1 MFNNYVALLIP
12 DSASTAYDRRFCVE
26 DTSSPSLPAQQ
37 AVVFSSVDGALSSQ
51 PILIVDDDAGMRT
64 MLETLLVAEGYQVR
78 LAHNGQEALTIIS
91 QGRPALV
98 LLDLMMPVMNG
109 WEFLQEIKQLPEFVN
124 LPIVLLSA
132 SRDLVR
138 TARQNGIK
146 AYLPKPFELDKLLFY
161 IEQYRESL

>member
-1 MFNNYVALLIP
+1 MSNYYITTFIP
-12 DSASTAYDRRFCVE
+12 DVVPICDWFCTE
-26 DTSSPSLPAQQ
+26 DPSIPPLPSQQ
-37 AVVFSSVDGALSSQ
+37 IEVYSSVDRALSSQ

-64 MLETLLVAEGYQVR
+64 MLETVLIVEGYQVK
-78 LAHNGQEALTIIS
+78 LARNGREALRLIS
-91 QGRPALV
+91 QERPALV

-109 WEFLQEIKQLPEFVN
+109 WEFLQEIQKLSQFSN

-138 TARQNGIK
+138 AARQSSIK
-146 AYLPKPFELDKLLFY
+146 AYLPKPFELDKLLLY